1 MNKSEL
7 ITLLSEKHDL
17 LNKDDME
24 SSIKLI
30 IECLS
35 SSLSKG
41 NRIEIRGF
49 GSFSVRSRKE
59 RIGRNPKTGK
69 SISVSSKFHPYFRAS
84 KSLRDAI
91 NN

>member
-7 ITLLSEKHDL
+7 INLLSEKHDL

>member
-7 ITLLSEKHDL
+7 TTLLSKKHDL
-17 LNKDDME
+17 LYKDDVE
-24 SSIKLI
+24 ASIKLI

-35 SSLSKG
+35 SSLSKR

-69 SISVSSKFHPYFRAS
+69 SISVSTKFHPYFRAS

>member
-69 SISVSSKFHPYFRAS
+69 SISVSTKFHPYFRAS

>member
-7 ITLLSEKHDL
+7 TTLLSKKNDL
-17 LNKDDME
+17 LHEDDIGA
-24 SSIKLI
+24 SIKLI
-30 IECLS
+30 VECLS
-35 SSLSKG
+35 DSLSKR

-49 GSFSVRSRKE
+49 GSFSVRTRKE

-69 SISVSSKFHPYFRAS
+69 SISVSTKFHPYFRAS
-84 KSLRDAI
+84 KSLRETI

>member
-7 ITLLSEKHDL
+7 TTLLSKKNDL
-17 LNKDDME
+17 LHKDDLGA
-24 SSIKLI
+24 SIRLI
-30 IECLS
+30 VECLS
-35 SSLSKG
+35 DSLSKR

-69 SISVSSKFHPYFRAS
+69 SISVSTKFHPYFRAS

>member
-7 ITLLSEKHDL
+7 TTLLSKKNDL
-17 LNKDDME
+17 LHKDDVGA
-24 SSIKLI
+24 SIKLI
-30 IECLS
+30 VECLS
-35 SSLSKG
+35 NSLSKR

-69 SISVSSKFHPYFRAS
+69 SISVSTKFHPYFRAS
-84 KSLRDAI
+84 KSLRDTI

>member
-1 MNKSEL
+1 MVR
-7 ITLLSEKHDL
+7 
-17 LNKDDME
+17 
-24 SSIKLI
+24 
-30 IECLS
+30 LS

-69 SISVSSKFHPYFRAS
+69 SISVSTKFHTYFRAS
-84 KSLRDAI
+84 KSLRDEI

>member
-7 ITLLSEKHDL
+7 TTILSEKHNL
-17 LNKDDME
+17 LHKDDVGA
-24 SSIKLI
+24 SIKHI
-30 IECLS
+30 VEYLS
-35 SSLSKG
+35 SSLSKRD
-41 NRIEIRGF
+41 RIEIRGF

-69 SISVSSKFHPYFRAS
+69 SISVSTKFHPYFRAS
-84 KSLRDAI
+84 KSLRDTI

>member
-1 MNKSEL
+1 MSKKN
-7 ITLLSEKHDL
+7 DL
-17 LNKDDME
+17 LHKDDLGA
-24 SSIKLI
+24 SIRLI
-30 IECLS
+30 VECLS
-35 SSLSKG
+35 DSLSKR

-69 SISVSSKFHPYFRAS
+69 SISVSTKFHPYFRAS